1 MAQQDPDLPLLIVV
15 PPPRWRGL
23 GIGELWRERRILSVL
38 SRRQLKARYRNMLL
52 GFLWVVLEPLLL
64 TIIIT
69 VLLGLIIDRGERYG
83 LPFPVFLFL
92 AWTGFRVFSR
102 LVNQGGASIRGNGA
116 LVDRIYLPRA
126 FFPLSAGVVSL
137 LDFAA
142 MAVALIALLVFYA
155 IVPGIGLLTLPL
167 MLAIMFAFGL
177 GLAFFF
183 SAAAMSIPD
192 MDIVRAL
199 MVRSWFWL
207 CPVIYPSTIVPE
219 EIRWLYYLNPMVVV
233 IEGLRWAFAQAPV
246 PPPEAWLLG
255 SMTAAITLVPGYVYF
270 RRREPF
276 FADLM

>member
-1 MAQQDPDLPLLIVV
+1 
-15 PPPRWRGL
+15 
-23 GIGELWRERRILSVL
+23 
-38 SRRQLKARYRNMLL
+38 MLL

-142 MAVALIALLVFYA
+142 MTAALSALLLFYSIA
-155 IVPGIGLLTLPL
+155 PGIGLLTLPL
-167 MLAIMFAFGL
+167 LLAIMFAFGL

-183 SAAAMSIPD
+183 SASAMSVPD

-219 EIRWLYYLNPMVVV
+219 ELRGLYYLNPMVVV
-233 IEGLRWAFAQAPV
+233 IEGLRWAFAQTPA
-246 PPPEAWLLG
+246 PPPEAWILG
-255 SMTAAITLVPGYVYF
+255 SLTAVVTLVVGYLYF